1 MVGVHPIAC
10 RTVLGHD
17 PPPNPWFGVNPK
29 QSRKEGSVMTGV
41 FQFLAGRR
49 GFAALSLIICI
60 TVLEAVQ
67 GAPASN
73 PTNAPIPFAEL
84 GARAGAQYQGDG
96 LSVLPKCEGARLR
109 CDFHRLEGEAMAEGL
124 WLISTADGTKRDRF
138 RIVAR
143 SVRRVANSREE
154 NLGAPASR
162 RRVAVASCEKLA
174 GETPALPGALAHTGT
189 VAVVEKVDR
198 FVRPGLVEEY
208 SVSVD
213 GVRQD
218 FIIEQRPVGAGPL
231 RVELD
236 VAGAKVEPLA
246 DDARPVRYPE
256 QVGNAELGRLS
267 HGARLVLE
275 NSGRTIAYSR
285 LRVTDATGKNLAARM
300 EVMGSNGE
308 SQRDSSAQPR
318 VANLRA
324 TLGQA
329 HPQVTTLTGLRRAA
343 RAGHHEGCDATP
355 LGLTDALRGE
365 PRVAR
370 RTRNPGLT
378 DAIPSGLFASTTEW
392 QTKTGSDDRA
402 AMLAV
407 VVVEDADAVYPVRI
421 DPTFSDE
428 NWTSMGGIPGADNT
442 VFAAAVDGSG
452 NLYIGGSFAIV
463 GDVFASR
470 IAKWNGT
477 NWTALGSGMN
487 NEVRAL
493 AVLGSD
499 VYAGGEFTT
508 AGGSAANA
516 IAKWDGNSW
525 TALGSGMGGGFTSVW
540 ALAVAGSDVYAGG
553 VFTTAGGSPANNIA
567 KWNGS
572 SWTALGSGMSGA
584 VRALAVSGSDLY
596 AAG

>member
-1 MVGVHPIAC
+1 MSGA
-10 RTVLGHD
+10 
-17 PPPNPWFGVNPK
+17 
-29 QSRKEGSVMTGV
+29 
-41 FQFLAGRR
+41 FQFFARRR
-49 GFAALSLIICI
+49 GFAALTLIICI
-60 TVLEAVQ
+60 AVLTTARCV
-67 GAPASN
+67 PATN
-73 PTNAPIPFAEL
+73 PTNGPIPFAEL
-84 GARAGAQYQGDG
+84 GVKAGAQYQGDG
-96 LSVLPKCEGARLR
+96 LSVQPAQNGARLR
-109 CDFHRLEGEAMAEGL
+109 CDFQKLEGEATAEGL
-124 WLISTADGTKRDRF
+124 WLTSTADGAKGDRF

-143 SVRRVANSREE
+143 SVGREDESAGGRASLSECADTRREDD
-154 NLGAPASR
+154 GAHGVTLLTKS
-162 RRVAVASCEKLA
+162 
-174 GETPALPGALAHTGT
+174 LPHTGT
-189 VAVVEKVDR
+189 VAVVEKVAR

-236 VAGAKVEPLA
+236 VAGANVEPLA
-246 DDARPVRYPE
+246 DDARLVRYLE

-267 HGARLVLE
+267 HGAKLVLE

-285 LRVTDATGKNLAARM
+285 LRVTDATGKKLAARM

-540 ALAVAGSDVYAGG
+540 ALAVSGSDVYAGG

-572 SWTALGSGMSGA
+572 SWTALGSGMNNE
-584 VRALAVSGSDLY
+584 VRALAVLGSDV
-596 AAG
+596 